1 MIYSGYSDS
10 QMVSTQTPS
19 KASVFYLYPRQTI
32 LKGLVKEV
40 KVVDGND
47 PKSFFCQLMEESQDI
62 DDLMKH
68 LQDTYASNG
77 CFFGCINIVF

>member
-1 MIYSGYSDS
+1 
-10 QMVSTQTPS
+10 MVSIQTPS

-47 PKSFFCQLMEESQDI
+47 PKSFFCQLTEESQDF
-62 DDLMKH
+62 DDLMNQ
-68 LQDTYASNG
+68 LQAAYSGNG
-77 CFFGCINIVF
+77 CFFDCINIVFSFLLFLL